1 MRRKLTK
8 KQVLE
13 MFSEIWNEAKQNDPE
28 IKGDSVMKRELF
40 NNFVDSLNK
49 DRQVSDSQA
58 NNWTNPF

>member
-13 MFSEIWNEAKQNDPE
+13 MFSEIWNEAKKNDPE
-28 IKGDSVMKRELF
+28 IKGDSVMKREMF